1 MDVLNRT
8 FAGGSHNGV
17 GRILT
22 LFRSNVD
29 DFYTFFSDF
38 SAATG
43 LI

>member
-1 MDVLNRT
+1 MDVINRT
-8 FAGGSHNGV
+8 FAGGSRSGL

-22 LFRSNVD
+22 LFRRNVEE
-29 DFYTFFSDF
+29 FYTFFSDF